1 MNALRISL
9 LKYFSLLSALGFTIG
24 NLLSG
29 NPGRKSLFII
39 QLILGA
45 IYILLSVVEFT
56 QQIKKAEMPNE
67 RFSYLPFS
75 FLSGKFIKIGAF
87 TIAAVI
93 LLLSGSSLVFLGG
106 ILLIVLI
113 ADVLAFLF
121 RVSKRAYFVSLFND
135 HIIFTLD
142 HDKKVFS
149 EDVKEVEYRYGIFFL
164 QLNNG
169 KTFSIDV
176 SRIEKSLKE
185 SFTEKFVLWIVI
197 NKLHFTEEARIKLAD
212 VIASAV

>member
-9 LKYFSLLSALGFTIG
+9 LKYFSLLSALGLTLG

-39 QLILGA
+39 QLVLGA
-45 IYILLSVVEFT
+45 IYILLSVIEFT
-56 QQIKKAEMPNE
+56 QQIKKADMPNE

-93 LLLSGSSLVFLGG
+93 LLMSGSRLVFLGG
-106 ILLIVLI
+106 ILLM
-113 ADVLAFLF
+113 VLAGDILAFSL

-135 HIIFTLD
+135 HLLFTMDHETKIFA
-142 HDKKVFS
+142 S
-149 EDVKEVEYRYGIFFL
+149 QVKEVEYRYGIFYL
-164 QLNNG
+164 QLNNN
-169 KTFSIDV
+169 KTYSIDI
-176 SRIEKSLKE
+176 SRIERSLKT
-185 SFTEKFVLWIVI
+185 SFTEKFVMWVVI
-197 NKLHFTEEARIKLAD
+197 NKLRFTDEARAKLAD

>member
-29 NPGRKSLFII
+29 NPGRKSLLII
-39 QLILGA
+39 QLGLGG

-56 QQIKKAEMPNE
+56 QQIKKADMPNE

-93 LLLSGSSLVFLGG
+93 LLMSGSNLVFLGG

-113 ADVLAFLF
+113 ADTLAFLF
-121 RVSKRAYFVSLFND
+121 RISKRAYFVSLFND
-135 HIIFTLD
+135 YMIFTLD
-142 HDKKVFS
+142 HDTKVFAS
-149 EDVKEVEYRYGIFFL
+149 DVKEVEFRYGVFFL
-164 QLNNG
+164 QLNSN
-169 KTFSIDV
+169 KTYSVEI
-176 SRIEKSLKE
+176 SRIEKSLQN
-185 SFTEKFVLWIVI
+185 SFTEKFVLWAVI
-197 NKLHFTEEARIKLAD
+197 NKLQFTQEAKAKLAD
-212 VIASAV
+212 VISSAV